1 MGGGY
6 GTEQAQM
13 RHNLATVLPAG
24 PAYAHINLRPR
35 FSFSHSSLLSLC
47 STMNWPALGQGLRQY
62 GTRAARNKR
71 VIDRIIRVDHA
82 GELGADRIYAGQMAV
97 LGKTSVGPV
106 IQHMWDQEKEHK
118 AKFEEL
124 IPQYRVRPT
133 VLVPLWNVAG
143 YVLGAG
149 TAMLGREAAMA
160 CTVAVESVI
169 TDHYNSQLRE
179 LVNLGEEEH
188 KELIETIK
196 KFRDD
201 EMDHHDTGL
210 AHDAEMAPAYTAL
223 TNVIK
228 AGCKAAV
235 WVSER
240 I

>member
-1 MGGGY
+1 MCKEKTSAMY
-6 GTEQAQM
+6 
-13 RHNLATVLPAG
+13 
-24 PAYAHINLRPR
+24 RPPL
-35 FSFSHSSLLSLC
+35 FH
-47 STMNWPALGQGLRQY
+47 GLRLYSTKSAQ
-62 GTRAARNKR
+62 NKEL
-71 VIDRIIRVDHA
+71 IDRIIRVDHA

-97 LGKTSVGPV
+97 LGKSSVGPV

-124 IPQYRVRPT
+124 IPKYRVRPT
-133 VLVPLWNVAG
+133 VLVPIWNVAG
-143 YVLGAG
+143 FVLGAG
-149 TAMLGREAAMA
+149 TALMGKEAAMA

-179 LVNLGEEEH
+179 LISLGEEEN

-210 AHDAEMAPAYTAL
+210 LHDAELAPAYTAL
-223 TNVIK
+223 STVIK
-228 AGCKAAV
+228 TGCKAAV